1 MKGERIAV
9 RVMNLLLSA
18 FFAFGILVFL
28 EQFSRTGWPWFSRS
42 LRCWPILLCFFGGM
56 AGRLTARWKYPLLGA
71 SVLVALGIMVPFWP
85 AFGGLDIAYLACAAI
100 MGGVLYILGLR
111 SEEPFP
117 AKVAVASLLVYL
129 ASCLYFFL
137 GDYELRDFQPLCWCG
152 LAAFCLSLYSFNGA
166 SLYTGVHNAKGG
178 ESMAIPSG
186 IRGRN
191 LILLTVF
198 LVAAV
203 LIGSLGFLH
212 RFLSGAGA
220 WVASVF
226 AGFLRFMAGLGGGS
240 GMMTPS
246 SATPEPEETE
256 GPGLAGIVEEGD
268 PTIVIFYAVLLG
280 VCAILFFL
288 LAYGFIKEGKNGG
301 AGHRFAD
308 WVRGLF
314 RTKEILEYEDDVE
327 RTADL
332 KSVLA
337 EGGKRA
343 RKWLGR
349 LREKPERFEDM
360 PDDRYRLRFA
370 YKALLKSGRVA
381 GWIPSATPREV
392 GGKMETQALK
402 DMTEAYCAARYDLER
417 DVTPEQ
423 AECARAAMQVLQK
436 RGR

>member
-1 MKGERIAV
+1 MKSEKIAV
-9 RVMNLLLSA
+9 RLMNLLLSA
-18 FFAFGILVFL
+18 FFAFGILAFL

-42 LRCWPILLCFFGGM
+42 LRCWPILLCFLGGM
-56 AGRLTARWKYPLLGA
+56 LGRALPRWKYPLLGVC
-71 SVLVALGIMVPFWP
+71 VLVSVGIMLPLWP
-85 AFGGLDIAYLACAAI
+85 AFGGLDIAYLVCAAI
-100 MGGVLYILGLR
+100 LGGVLYILGLR
-111 SEEPFP
+111 GEEPFP
-117 AKVAVASLLVYL
+117 GKVAVASLLVYL

-137 GDYELRDFQPLCWCG
+137 GDAELRDFQPLCWCG
-152 LAAFCLSLYSFNGA
+152 LAAFCLSLYSFNAA

-178 ESMAIPSG
+178 ETMAIPSG

-191 LILLTVF
+191 LILLTLF
-198 LVAAV
+198 LIAAV
-203 LIGSLGFLH
+203 LIGSLGVLH
-212 RFLSGAGA
+212 RFLAGAGQ
-220 WVASVF
+220 WIVSVF
-226 AGFLRFMAGLGGGS
+226 AAFLRFMAGLGGGS

-268 PTIVIFYAVLLG
+268 PTVVIFYVILLG
-280 VCAILFFL
+280 VCCVLFFL

-314 RTKEILEYEDDVE
+314 RTKEILEYKDDVE

-332 KSVLA
+332 KTVLA
-337 EGGKRA
+337 ESGKRA
-343 RKWLGR
+343 RKWLGK

-360 PDDRYRLRFA
+360 PDDRWRLRFA

-381 GWIPSATPREV
+381 GWIPSATAKEV

-402 DMTEAYCAARYDLER
+402 DLTEAYCAARYDLER

-423 AECARAAMQVLQK
+423 AECARAAMQVLAR

>member
-1 MKGERIAV
+1 MKAERIV
-9 RVMNLLLSA
+9 IRIMNLLLSA

-28 EQFSRTGWPWFSRS
+28 EQFSRTGWAWYSRS
-42 LRCWPILLCFFGGM
+42 LRCWPILLCFLVGM
-56 AGRLTARWKYPLLGA
+56 VGRLVPRWKYPLLGA

-85 AFGGLDIAYLACAAI
+85 AFSGLDIAYLVCAAI
-100 MGGVLYILGLR
+100 MGGVLFILGHR
-111 SEEPFP
+111 GEEPFP

-129 ASCLYFFL
+129 AACLYFFL

-166 SLYTGVHNAKGG
+166 SLYIGVHNAKGG

-191 LILLTVF
+191 LVLLTVF
-198 LVAAV
+198 LIAAV

-212 RFLSGAGA
+212 RFLSGAGM
-220 WVASVF
+220 WLVSIF
-226 AGFLRFMAGLGGGS
+226 AGFIRFMAGLGGGS
-240 GMMTPS
+240 GMMKPS

-256 GPGLAGIVEEGD
+256 GPGLAGIVEDGD
-268 PTIVIFYAVLLG
+268 PTFVVFYAILLC
-280 VCAILFFL
+280 VCAVIFFL

-332 KSVLA
+332 RDVLA
-337 EGGKRA
+337 EGGRKA
-343 RKWLGR
+343 RKWIR
-349 LREKPERFEDM
+349 KLREKPERFEDM

-381 GWIPSATPREV
+381 GWIPSATPKEV
-392 GGKMETQALK
+392 GGKMQTQALK

-423 AECARAAMQVLQK
+423 AAAAKAAMQAQQK
-436 RGR
+436 RR

>member
-1 MKGERIAV
+1 MKAERIAV
-9 RVMNLLLSA
+9 RLMNLLLSA
-18 FFAFGILVFL
+18 FFAFGILAFL

-42 LRCWPILLCFFGGM
+42 LRCWPILLCFFAGM
-56 AGRLTARWKYPLLGA
+56 AARPAPRWKYPLLGV
-71 SVLVALGIMVPFWP
+71 SVLVAVGVMLPFWP
-85 AFGGLDIAYLACAAI
+85 AFKGLDIAYLVCAAI
-100 MGGVLYILGLR
+100 MGGVVFILGLR

-137 GDYELRDFQPLCWCG
+137 GDYELRDFRPLCWCG

-166 SLYTGVHNAKGG
+166 SLYTGVHNVKGG

-203 LIGSLGFLH
+203 LVGSLGFLH
-212 RFLSGAGA
+212 RFLSGAGQ
-220 WVASVF
+220 WLVSVF
-226 AGFLRFMAGLGGGS
+226 AAFLRFMAGLGGGS
-240 GMMTPS
+240 GMMSPS

-256 GPGLAGIVEEGD
+256 GPGLSGIVEDGD
-268 PTIVIFYAVLLG
+268 PTVVIFYVALLG
-280 VCAILFFL
+280 ICCVLFFL

-301 AGHRFAD
+301 AGHRFTD

-314 RTKEILEYEDDVE
+314 RTREILEYEDDVE
-327 RTADL
+327 RTGDL
-332 KSVLA
+332 RTMLA
-337 EGGKRA
+337 ESGKRA

-370 YKALLKSGRVA
+370 YKALLKSGRVG
-381 GWIPSATPREV
+381 GWIPSATPKEV

-417 DVTPEQ
+417 EVTPEQ
-423 AECARAAMQVLQK
+423 AASARAAMQILQK

>member
-1 MKGERIAV
+1 MKTEKIVIRI
-9 RVMNLLLSA
+9 MNLLLSA
-18 FFAFGILVFL
+18 FFAFGILTFL

-42 LRCWPILLCFFGGM
+42 LRCWPILLCFLVGFV
-56 AGRLTARWKYPLLGA
+56 GRALPRWKYPLLGL

-85 AFGGLDIAYLACAAI
+85 SFGGLDIAYLVCAAI
-100 MGGVLYILGLR
+100 MGGVLFILGLR
-111 SEEPFP
+111 GEEPFP
-117 AKVAVASLLVYL
+117 SRVAVASLLVYL
-129 ASCLYFFL
+129 GSCLYFFL
-137 GDYELRDFQPLCWCG
+137 GDAELRDFQPLCWCG
-152 LAAFCLSLYSFNGA
+152 LAAFCLSLYSFNAA

-178 ESMAIPSG
+178 ETMAIPSG

-191 LILLTVF
+191 LALLTVF

-203 LIGSLGFLH
+203 LIGSLGVLH
-212 RFLSGAGA
+212 RFLSGAGQ
-220 WVASVF
+220 WVVSVF

-256 GPGLAGIVEEGD
+256 GPGLAGIVEDGD
-268 PTIVIFYAVLLG
+268 PTVVIFYGILLG

-314 RTKEILEYEDDVE
+314 RTREILEYEDDVE
-327 RTADL
+327 RTGDL
-332 KSVLA
+332 KTMLA
-337 EGGKRA
+337 ESGKRA
-343 RKWLGR
+343 KKWLNR

-360 PDDRYRLRFA
+360 PDDRYRIRFA
-370 YKALLKSGRVA
+370 YKALLKSGRVG
-381 GWIPSATPREV
+381 GWIPSATPKEV

-417 DVTPEQ
+417 EVTPEQ
-423 AECARAAMQVLQK
+423 AASARAAMQILQK